1 MDKLKELTD
10 KLYAEGLSKG
20 KEEGEAILAK
30 AKADAEGI
38 ISDAKKQAEEIVKAA
53 KKDAEDYTAKIQSD
67 LKMASAQT
75 LQATRGDIENIIV
88 AKITDLKVDKALSSP
103 DYVKDIITAVA
114 KNFSADKP
122 ADLAVVL
129 PASLQKELEPYVKT
143 ELSKIL
149 GTKVSASFSKK
160 IAGGFQI
167 GPSDGSYFI
176 SLTDDTFKALIA
188 QYLRPA
194 TKKLL
199 FG

>member
-10 KLYAEGLSKG
+10 KLYNEGLSKG
-20 KEEGEAILAK
+20 KEEGEAVLAK
-30 AKADAEGI
+30 AKADAEDI
-38 ISDAKKQAEEIVKAA
+38 ISSAKKQAEEIVAA
-53 KKDAEDYTAKIQSD
+53 ARKEAADYSSKIQSD
-67 LKMASAQT
+67 LKMASSQT
-75 LQATRGDIENIIV
+75 LQATQKDIENIIV
-88 AKITDLKVDKALSSP
+88 AKITDLKVDKALSSA

-129 PASLQKELEPYVKT
+129 PASLQKDLEPFVKD

-149 GTKVSASFSKK
+149 GAGVSASFSKK

-167 GPSDGSYFI
+167 GPKDGSYFI

-188 QYLRPA
+188 EYVRPA

>member
-10 KLYAEGLSKG
+10 KLYNEGLSKG

-30 AKADAEGI
+30 AKADAEDI
-38 ISDAKKQAEEIVKAA
+38 ISSAKKQAEEIVAAA
-53 KKDAEDYTAKIQSD
+53 KKEAEDYTSKIQSD
-67 LKMASAQT
+67 LKMASSQT
-75 LQATRGDIENIIV
+75 LQATQKDIENIIV
-88 AKITDLKVDKALSSP
+88 AKITDLKVDKALSSA

-122 ADLAVVL
+122 ADLALVL
-129 PASLQKELEPYVKT
+129 PASLQKDLEPFVKD
-143 ELSKIL
+143 ELTKIL
-149 GTKVSASFSKK
+149 GAGVSASFSKK

-167 GPSDGSYFI
+167 GPKDGSYFI
-176 SLTDDTFKALIA
+176 SLTGDTFKALIA
-188 QYLRPA
+188 EYVRPA

>member
-10 KLYAEGLSKG
+10 KLYNEGLSKG
-20 KEEGEAILAK
+20 KEEGEAIAAK
-30 AKADAEGI
+30 AKADAEEI
-38 ISDAKKQAEEIVKAA
+38 IKDAKKQAEEIVAAA
-53 KKDAEDYTAKIQSD
+53 KKEAADYSSKIQSD
-67 LKMASAQT
+67 LKMASSQT
-75 LQATRGDIENIIV
+75 LQALQKDIENTIV
-88 AKITDLKVDKALSSP
+88 AKITDLKVDKALSSA

-129 PASLQKELEPYVKT
+129 PASLQKDLEPFVKD

-149 GTKVSASFSKK
+149 GAGVSANFSKK

-167 GPSDGSYFI
+167 GPKDGSYFI

-188 QYLRPA
+188 EYVRPA

>member
-10 KLYAEGLSKG
+10 KLYNEGLSKG

-30 AKADAEGI
+30 AKADAEDI
-38 ISDAKKQAEEIVKAA
+38 ISSAKKQAEEIVAAA
-53 KKDAEDYTAKIQSD
+53 KKEAEDYTSKIQSD
-67 LKMASAQT
+67 LKMASSQT
-75 LQATRGDIENIIV
+75 LQATQKDIENIIV
-88 AKITDLKVDKALSSP
+88 AKITDLKVDKALSSA

-122 ADLAVVL
+122 ADLALVL
-129 PASLQKELEPYVKT
+129 PASLQKDLEPFVKD
-143 ELSKIL
+143 ELTKIL
-149 GTKVSASFSKK
+149 GAGVSASFSKK

-167 GPSDGSYFI
+167 GPKDGSYFI
-176 SLTDDTFKALIA
+176 SLTGETFKALIA
-188 QYLRPA
+188 EYVRPA